1 MGRYVPPD
9 AEGLLTTNQA
19 SGKGHALGARASRLK
34 SEGILTVRFEMPFA
48 VWCDTC
54 GGGGGG
60 SSNSNSTEDPEKN
73 PQKKQKPPVLIGQGV
88 RFNAEK
94 KKIGTYYSSPVYS
107 FRMRHAACG
116 GVLEIHT
123 DPKNTAYVVVAGGR
137 KRIDES
143 SRPEDNDSL
152 VAAAAPIR
160 TAQEEA
166 QQRETAFATLEKT
179 IADRAALAASKER
192 IDEMEEA
199 SARQWDD
206 PYARNQALRKT
217 FRAGRH
223 ARERE
228 SAKAE
233 AIKERMGLGIEL
245 LPESEEDARR
255 ARLVEFGRAPSPSEV
270 GEGGGGGGGGD
281 GRGEAEKAV
290 FSRPLFGGDGGR
302 TKSNEKTVA
311 DTDGDK
317 KTAGSKK
324 KPPKKLK
331 SEAVASKRKETL
343 VSEIMGNTRMASD
356 PFLEPRG
363 SREPFK
369 TGSPLLPGLKRKRE
383 VGREPSPTTENK
395 PPEKVAIVTSGL
407 VDYDSD

>member
-1 MGRYVPPD
+1 MQGFNMGRYVPPD
-9 AEGLLTTNQA
+9 AEGFLTANQA
-19 SGKGHALGARASRLK
+19 SGKGHALGARASRFK

-54 GGGGGG
+54 G
-60 SSNSNSTEDPEKN
+60 SSTDPTDQNQKQ
-73 PQKKQKPPVLIGQGV
+73 QKKQTPVLIGQGV

-137 KRIDES
+137 KRNDES
-143 SRPEDNDSL
+143 SRPEDDSL
-152 VAAAAPIR
+152 VPCGAGSGARGDPIR
-160 TAQEEA
+160 TAQEQA
-166 QQRETAFATLEKT
+166 RQRETAFATLEKT

-217 FRAGRH
+217 FRVGRH

-233 AIKERMGLGIEL
+233 GIKERMGLGIEL

-255 ARLVEFGRAPSPSEV
+255 ARLVEFGRAPSPA
-270 GEGGGGGGGGD
+270 EGGEDGG
-281 GRGEAEKAV
+281 GEAEKAV
-290 FSRPLFGGDGGR
+290 FSRPLFGDGGGME
-302 TKSNEKTVA
+302 SDEKTVA
-311 DTDGDK
+311 DMTGDK
-317 KTAGSKK
+317 KTASSKK

-331 SEAVASKRKETL
+331 SEVVASKRKETL

-356 PFLEPRG
+356 PFLEPRN
-363 SREPFK
+363 SRESTK

-383 VGREPSPTTENK
+383 AGREPSPMMEDK
-395 PPEKVAIVTSGL
+395 PPPEKVAIVSSGL